1 MFCLY
6 ELPQQRVEVVGDGCH
21 PDVTEQSA
29 LLPQYRGPSTSPPVV
44 NQRFDLLRSVL
55 NIRGSRGSDSST
67 EEEDKE
73 HSLSSFAGLTGLEIA
88 AVADCKKFLSQRV
101 VQKVVDGIWKGD
113 IVFWESLTST
123 TKKKPQ
129 FYNKKTADIFTRLRV
144 PRYIKSFEVVFIAT
158 FLFLLFRVLVERN
171 S

>member
-1 MFCLY
+1 MSCLY
-6 ELPQQRVEVVGDGCH
+6 ELPLQVVEVVADGCH
-21 PDVTEQSA
+21 PEVTEQSA
-29 LLPQYRGPSTSPPVV
+29 LLPQYRPSATRPAANS
-44 NQRFDLLRSVL
+44 RFDLLRSVL
-55 NIRGSRGSDSST
+55 RIRGSRGSDSSIG
-67 EEEDKE
+67 EEDQE

-88 AVADCKKFLSQRV
+88 AVANCKKFLSQRV

-113 IVFWESLTST
+113 IIFWESLTST

-144 PRYIKSFEVVFIAT
+144 PRYIKTFEVLFIAT
-158 FLFLLFRVLVERN
+158 FLFLLYCVLIERN